1 MPTVKRCLIV
11 AKQTRNNMKRETPE
25 TISDRANCC
34 VSFAKMTRR
43 TNHFNPN
50 QKVWLQML
58 AGSLAAKVVGRYR
71 GKGRYVSAWVKWD
84 TQTKPMPEWATI
96 EVDKSFAERHSILR
110 QNAEV
115 SHPTKED

>member
-1 MPTVKRCLIV
+1 
-11 AKQTRNNMKRETPE
+11 
-25 TISDRANCC
+25 
-34 VSFAKMTRR
+34 
-43 TNHFNPN
+43 
-50 QKVWLQML
+50 ML

-110 QNAEV
+110 QNPKHIQNGAQR
-115 SHPTKED
+115 SDCML

>member
-1 MPTVKRCLIV
+1 
-11 AKQTRNNMKRETPE
+11 MKRETPE

-110 QNAEV
+110 QNAQADSRE
-115 SHPTKED
+115 E